1 MISCDS
7 LWFSLSSL
15 RDSLKEIQMFIRA
28 FSLEI
33 YIHTTDYSSYEYI
46 KDSASHREL
55 QIGKIKIMISS
66 KVTPQ
71 FRGLMIEL

>member
-1 MISCDS
+1 
-7 LWFSLSSL
+7 
-15 RDSLKEIQMFIRA
+15 MFIRA

-46 KDSASHREL
+46 KDSASHSEVH
-55 QIGKIKIMISS
+55 IGNIKILISS
-66 KVTPQ
+66 KVNPQ